1 MSVLIA
7 FTRSPN
13 TKKALARV
21 AEAQKSN
28 GRWDRIE
35 HSKGSDFLYLKNKT
49 KNTEMVIS
57 GDSFGNKATVYIM
70 PRNADNEIVVNMTT
84 AAINQAIC
92 TLYGKLI
99 PHKKMM

>member
-1 MSVLIA
+1 MSVLIS

-13 TKKALARV
+13 TKKLLARV
-21 AEAQKSN
+21 AKVQKCN

-70 PRNADNEIVVNMTT
+70 PRNAGNEIVVNMTT
-84 AAINQAIC
+84 AAINQAIS
-92 TLYGKLI
+92 TLHRKLM
-99 PHKKMM
+99 PHRKMM